1 MNRTRLAIAL
11 IATAGLFSTMS
22 AFSHQPEGVGYKW
35 SIAGFS
41 IKAPDSID
49 NGGMV
54 PITVE
59 HDEPL
64 SEITIYSADSMALR
78 AKFTVHTVGFLSTRI
93 KMEKT
98 GSIKVEARTRSGREL
113 QAVHKVTI
121 VKGKKP
127 SPASNGSR
135 DIKDIRMKIFNQ
147 KSLKIWMSRYPMD
160 ERQFIKEIRI
170 WGGQNTQLL
179 ATLKTTAWL
188 SDNPFIELRTAEEVA
203 GKIMVE
209 MKDNRRHSA
218 TARVPNN

>member
-1 MNRTRLAIAL
+1 MNRTRLTIAL
-11 IATAGLFSTMS
+11 IATASLFSTMS
-22 AFSHQPEGVGYKW
+22 AFSHQPEGVGCTW
-35 SIAGFS
+35 TIAGFS

-78 AKFTVHTVGFLSTRI
+78 AKFTVHTVGSLSTRI

-113 QAVHKVTI
+113 QALHKIMVE
-121 VKGKKP
+121 KGQKL
-127 SPASNGSR
+127 SPASNGLR
-135 DIKDIRMKIFNQ
+135 DIKDIRVKIFNQ
-147 KSLKIWMSRYPMD
+147 NSLKIWMSRYPMD
-160 ERQFIKEIRI
+160 ERQFINEIRI
-170 WGGQNTQLL
+170 RGGQNNKLL
-179 ATLKTTAWL
+179 ATLETTAWL
-188 SDNPFIELRTAEEVA
+188 SDNPFIEISAAEDFA

-209 MKDNRRHSA
+209 MKDNRGNSA